1 VIKEL
6 VDMLK
11 DTMFEDFEKYIWEN
25 TSHPHQKPKEEGHNK
40 DKEADDVYL
49 LSDR

>member
-1 VIKEL
+1 MIKEL

-25 TSHPHQKPKEEGHNK
+25 TTFPPQKPKEENK
-40 DKEADDVYL
+40 DKEADDVG
-49 LSDR
+49 